1 LEREM
6 ISTET
11 VRHVAKLA
19 RLELAPAEELRLT
32 EELGAILDYVEQLGQ
47 VDVSGVEPTAHALPI
62 RNVQREDRVTP
73 SLSPEEVLRNAPA
86 KEQGMFRVP
95 RIIGE

>member
-1 LEREM
+1 M

-62 RNVQREDRVTP
+62 RNVQREDRVMP
-73 SLSPEEVLRNAPA
+73 SLPPEEVLRNAPA

>member
-1 LEREM
+1 M